1 MRHTGQCPKCGNADA
16 IDDASVVA
24 HGAPSQH
31 MLMLVTWRRPHALI
45 FKSPKRT
52 PVSAWVCP
60 SCGYIELY
68 ANQPSGIKPVPA
80 L

>member
-1 MRHTGQCPKCGNADA
+1 MKHTGQCPKCGSADT
-16 IDDASVVA
+16 IEDAAVVH
-24 HGAPSQH
+24 HGARAQH
-31 MLMLVTWRRPHALI
+31 TLMLITLRRPDALI

-68 ANQPSGIKPVPA
+68 ADQQPTNGTRSF
-80 L
+80 